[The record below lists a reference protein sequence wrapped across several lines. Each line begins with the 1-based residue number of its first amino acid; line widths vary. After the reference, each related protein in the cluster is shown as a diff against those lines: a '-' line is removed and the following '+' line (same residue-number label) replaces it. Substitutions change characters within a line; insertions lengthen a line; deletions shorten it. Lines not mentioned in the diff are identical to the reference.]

1 MSSPANP
8 PLTLPYYTTFGGC
21 LRSEQLLFP
30 ELPFSD
36 SETPHWSLHVADEPC
51 ERRIGEMVGA
61 GFESSCEIALYRIP
75 DGFRLRHSCTGDF
88 DITTSG
94 SRIVWYPCD
103 DAKLEMGRIDVLGRV
118 LSVALHMAGL
128 LTLHGSAVAFE
139 QGAVAFLAPKHHGKS
154 TLAAA
159 LLRAGARLVS
169 DDTVAVEPSPPVTVH
184 SGVPSMRLCSDSAQ
198 KFIGAETPQRV
209 GIDGK
214 HVVDH
219 KGADSVMLGQTPL
232 SAIYLLKPVLR
243 GMSVPAAS
251 RTKLSVSQAAISIVS
266 HVKIGSL
273 LGKAEA
279 SVVFDRAV
287 RLAHLIPVYR
297 LEVVRD
303 FDKIDDAVD
312 TIVGWHDGLASVGV

>member
-1 MSSPANP
+1 MSDYSV
-8 PLTLPYYTTFGGC
+8 FGGC

-36 SETPHWSLHVADEPC
+36 SETPHWSLHIADEPC

-61 GFESSCEIALYRIP
+61 GFESNCEIVLYRIP
-75 DGFRLRHSCTGDF
+75 NGFRLWHSCTGDF
-88 DITTSG
+88 DIIANG

-103 DAKLEMGRIDVLGRV
+103 GAKLEMGRIDVLGRV
-118 LSVALHMAGL
+118 LSVALHMSGL

-139 QGAVAFLAPKHHGKS
+139 QGVVAFLAPKHHGKS

-169 DDTVAVEPSPPVTVH
+169 DDTVAVEPNPPAAVR
-184 SGVPSMRLCSDSAQ
+184 SGVHAVRLCSDSAE
-198 KFIGAETPQRV
+198 KFIRAETPQRFA
-209 GIDGK
+209 IDGK

-219 KGADSVMLGQTPL
+219 KGADLVLLGQAPL
-232 SAIYLLKPVLR
+232 SAIYLLQPVLR
-243 GMSVPAAS
+243 GVRAPAAS
-251 RTKLSVSQAAISIVS
+251 RTRQSVSKAAISILA

-279 SVVFDRAV
+279 SIVFDRAV
-287 RLAHLIPVYR
+287 TLAHYTPVYR

-303 FDKIDDAVD
+303 FDQIDDVVD
-312 TIVGWHDGLASVGV
+312 TILSWHGGLTSVGV